1 MILKS
6 KYSHTIAFYPKS
18 CFESSYTPLSETN
31 LWRILHA
38 IKPSH
43 RTSLAADDIKA
54 MGMNGFD
61 TLKQVSERL
70 QRKDIVA
77 SLEKSKRYLKL
88 HYQNKCD
95 AASEIPSHNLLLAL
109 SDPNNLNLQCSFTFN
124 DEINCKDSLSEIAVE
139 CKAYEDTVYEI
150 QTGKKNITDYLKH
163 LIRYAH

>member
-6 KYSHTIAFYPKS
+6 KYSHTIAFYQKS
-18 CFESSYTPLSETN
+18 CFESSYTPLSETT

-95 AASEIPSHNLLLAL
+95 ATSEIASHNPLHAL
-109 SDPNNLNLQCSFTFN
+109 SDPDNLNLQCSYTLN
-124 DEINCKDSLSEIAVE
+124 DVTCKECYDLYHSIDSLSEIA
-139 CKAYEDTVYEI
+139 I
-150 QTGKKNITDYLKH
+150 
-163 LIRYAH
+163 